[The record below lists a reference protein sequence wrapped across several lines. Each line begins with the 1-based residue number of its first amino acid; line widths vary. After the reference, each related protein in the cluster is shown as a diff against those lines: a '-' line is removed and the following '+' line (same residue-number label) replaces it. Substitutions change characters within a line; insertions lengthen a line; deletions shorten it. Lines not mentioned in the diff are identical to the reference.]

1 MPLLLPEGSQLRNR
15 YQIFKVLDA
24 SPLRNIYLVQD
35 LHLRGN
41 TWVAKQILPVGAESV
56 NSQAVR
62 KRYEQEAR
70 ALGQMEHPAIPRL
83 LDYFFIDQ
91 CFYLLREFVPGT
103 DLRTLLAFEGGSFSE
118 ADSLRLTQPIAEL
131 LGFLLQKKAGP
142 SIFREL
148 SLDSLIITPT
158 GEIKLVDLGFT
169 RLFGKANSLGP
180 VDYASPEQFSGEAT
194 DARTLVYNLGAILY
208 HLISGFNPGESPF
221 NLEPLDFW
229 APDTSPATIKIVEK
243 SLQHKPSDR
252 YSSPEELV
260 KQIKKARTSL
270 QKGRT
275 KTRAKRE
282 DSDTQPLDGVAP
294 ISAWVAA
301 ALALIFLGVGSY
313 AIYEVL
319 TRGIGG

>member
-1 MPLLLPEGSQLRNR
+1 LNVPLLLPEGSQLRNR

-56 NSQAVR
+56 NNQAVR
-62 KRYEQEAR
+62 RRYEQEAR
-70 ALGQMEHPAIPRL
+70 ALSNLEHPAIPRL
-83 LDYFFIDQ
+83 LDYFFKDQ
-91 CFYLLREFVPGT
+91 CFYLLREFIPGT

-118 ADSLRLTQPIAEL
+118 ADSLRLTEPIAEL
-131 LGFLLQKKAGP
+131 LGFLLRKKAGP

-148 SLDSLIITPT
+148 SLDSLIITPN

-194 DARTLVYNLGAILY
+194 DGRTLVYNLGAMLY

-229 APDTSPATIKIVEK
+229 APETSPATIKIVEK
-243 SLQHKPSDR
+243 ALQHKPANR
-252 YSSPEELV
+252 FTSPEDMV
-260 KQIKKARTSL
+260 KHIKKARGTL
-270 QKGRT
+270 QRGRARV
-275 KTRAKRE
+275 KKP
-282 DSDTQPLDGVAP
+282 DSDTQPLDGVMP
-294 ISAWVAA
+294 LSAWVAA
-301 ALALIFLGVGSY
+301 ALTLLFLGVGSY

-319 TRGIGG
+319 MQGIGG